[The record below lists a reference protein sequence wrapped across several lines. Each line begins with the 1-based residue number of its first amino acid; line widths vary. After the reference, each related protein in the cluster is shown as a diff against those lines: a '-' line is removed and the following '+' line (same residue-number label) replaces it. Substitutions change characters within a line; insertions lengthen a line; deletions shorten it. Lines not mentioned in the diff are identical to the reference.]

1 MPTIMCTRCLWGV
14 IGSGGALPA
23 RQRATNEASRLT
35 TWSARDVTTN
45 AGRIVVALEEA
56 TYLTVVFPLVPLPDF
71 LRAFTSALASALDAL
86 DVAGAHV
93 ASEVDAIG
101 RSARFARNDNRSLL
115 GSVNDVAFHADVLL
129 ERVPRLDRAI
139 LNRVQRELNDMPH
152 VHREPPFP
160 SEAARRI
167 FQAPSVV
174 H

>member
-1 MPTIMCTRCLWGV
+1 MPTIMCTRYLWGL

-71 LRAFTSALASALDAL
+71 LRAFASAVASALEAL

-101 RSARFARNDNRSLL
+101 RSARFARTTTA
-115 GSVNDVAFHADVLL
+115 AFSGPLTT
-129 ERVPRLDRAI
+129 
-139 LNRVQRELNDMPH
+139 
-152 VHREPPFP
+152 
-160 SEAARRI
+160 
-167 FQAPSVV
+167 
-174 H
+174 